1 MKFGAILTPVH
12 QSHQQL
18 IGSAQIGG
26 PAKVPQV
33 SLHYGQHLLIYTPA
47 DTGQPFKFCIL

>member
-12 QSHQQL
+12 QGHQQL
-18 IGSAQIGG
+18 IGSAQTGW

-33 SLHYGQHLLIYTPA
+33 SHHYGQHLFIDSPA